1 MKEIPPELAAA
12 TGKLTRVDYGLAAL
26 VFAVVFLEAVLL
38 LSLPMIFL
46 PVTRIPGWVAT
57 GLMFGVALFCAF
69 YVTAKTLG
77 ERTRKR
83 QIESLRTEGERLA
96 VPLEGPHMT
105 AFDYCLLYPV
115 FAIACGCMEFLVFFM
130 VLNRLFGIPT
140 ERLPYSVVYG
150 VPAVLAAWI
159 TVSDARHRR
168 RRRHERQVARR
179 NKRLARRAAALAR
192 GRCSVCGYS
201 LTGLPERRCP
211 ECGETW
217 TEEEQVE
224 ANSKP

>member
-1 MKEIPPELAAA
+1 MRETSPELAAA
-12 TGKLTRVDYGLAAL
+12 AGKLTRADYGLAAL
-26 VFAVVFLEAVLL
+26 VFTIVFLEAVLL
-38 LSLPMIFL
+38 LSLPMMFL
-46 PVTRIPGWVAT
+46 PVTRIPGWVAA
-57 GLMFGVALFCAF
+57 GLLFGVALCYAV
-69 YVTAKTLG
+69 YVTAKTVG

-83 QIESLRTEGERLA
+83 QIESLRTEAERLA

-115 FAIACGCMEFLVFFM
+115 FMVACACIEVLVFLI
-130 VLNRLFGIPT
+130 VLNRLFGIPS
-140 ERLPYSVVYG
+140 ERLPHSVVYG
-150 VPAVLAAWI
+150 VPVVLAAWI

-168 RRRHERQVARR
+168 RRRYERLVARR
-179 NKRLARRAAALAR
+179 SKRLALRAAALAR
-192 GRCSVCGYS
+192 GCCPVCGYN

-224 ANSKP
+224 ATSKR